1 MFDEVDEVIHELS
14 VDVNGRSHMFD
25 VESFDKNVDM
35 CVNKISRILKD
46 KLNQHSIYECNWR
59 IADVYYLKLTHLQL
73 LEENVSN
80 DEISDKHCFT
90 YMYYFK
96 LFAKHSALILKL
108 CVDGNV
114 LLNQQ
119 EKQTLISTHK
129 ERVLNCFKFLFSKE
143 RYEYISSISIYY
155 YQTLPV
161 YYYFEAMNIILLSE
175 TAEKL
180 KHSMR
185 QTNKHQIEQLLQ
197 EAIAIYDDVF
207 ADNKYKQ
214 QLDLFTKEWLINE
227 YDKVKPMLN
236 SIRQQHI
243 DNNIDDNQS
252 NLPLENENPFLT
264 ISQNDDDE
272 VNNIF
277 NHNLIFLGITNR
289 ESTQRSAF
297 GEFENFDE
305 FINTHDEL
313 EFIQFIL
320 QKYPYSKNISV
331 DNIEKYYIS
340 NKDEVFTEIINGYTR
355 YLSSLVVNTGEDQKQ
370 YELIQHILQKLK
382 QLQQKYIETQEDINL
397 IK

>member
-1 MFDEVDEVIHELS
+1 MYDEVDTVIHELS
-14 VDVNGRSHMFD
+14 VGVNGRSHSFD

-35 CVNKISRILKD
+35 CVNKISRILKGN
-46 KLNQHSIYECNWR
+46 LNQHSIYECNWR

-73 LEENVSN
+73 LDEIASN
-80 DEISDKHCFT
+80 NEISDKHCFT

-155 YQTLPV
+155 YQTLSV

-185 QTNKHQIEQLLQ
+185 QTNKHKIEQLLQ

-227 YDKVKPMLN
+227 YDKVKAMLN
-236 SIRQQHI
+236 SIRQHI
-243 DNNIDDNQS
+243 DDVDDNQS
-252 NLPLENENPFLT
+252 NLPPEIENPFIT
-264 ISQNDDDE
+264 ISQNDENE
-272 VNNIF
+272 VDNIF
-277 NHNLIFLGITNR
+277 NHSLILLGITNR
-289 ESTQRSAF
+289 ESTQRSPF
-297 GEFENFDE
+297 REFENLDE
-305 FINTHDEL
+305 FINTHNEL

-340 NKDEVFTEIINGYTR
+340 KKDEVFTEIINGYTR
-355 YLSSLVVNTGEDQKQ
+355 YLSTLVVNTGEDQKQ
-370 YELIQHILQKLK
+370 NELIQYILQKLN

>member
-1 MFDEVDEVIHELS
+1 MFDEVDAVIHELS
-14 VDVNGRSHMFD
+14 VGVNGRSHAFD

-35 CVNKISRILKD
+35 CVNKISRILKGN
-46 KLNQHSIYECNWR
+46 LNQRSIYECNWR
-59 IADVYYLKLTHLQL
+59 IADVYHLKLTHLQL
-73 LEENVSN
+73 LDEIDSN
-80 DEISDKHCFT
+80 NEISDKHCFT

-114 LLNQQ
+114 LPNQQ
-119 EKQTLISTHK
+119 EKNTLMSTHK

-180 KHSMR
+180 KHSMK
-185 QTNKHQIEQLLQ
+185 QSNKHQIEQLLQ
-197 EAIAIYDDVF
+197 EAIAIYEDVF

-227 YDKVKPMLN
+227 YEKVKAMLN
-236 SIRQQHI
+236 SIQQQLI
-243 DNNIDDNQS
+243 DNDDDNQS
-252 NLPLENENPFLT
+252 NLPPENENPFLT
-264 ISQNDDDE
+264 ISQNNEDE
-272 VNNIF
+272 IDNIF
-277 NHNLIFLGITNR
+277 NHSLILLGITNR
-289 ESTQRSAF
+289 ENTQRSPF
-297 GEFENFDE
+297 REFEYLDE
-305 FINTHDEL
+305 FINTHNEL

-340 NKDEVFTEIINGYTR
+340 KKDEVFTEIINGYTR

>member
-1 MFDEVDEVIHELS
+1 MYDEVDAVIHELS
-14 VDVNGRSHMFD
+14 VGINGRSHSFD

-35 CVNKISRILKD
+35 CVNKISSILKGN
-46 KLNQHSIYECNWR
+46 LNQHSIYECNWR

-73 LEENVSN
+73 L
-80 DEISDKHCFT
+80 DEIASNNETSDKHCFT

-114 LLNQQ
+114 SLNQQ

-185 QTNKHQIEQLLQ
+185 QTNKHKIEQLLQ

-227 YDKVKPMLN
+227 YDKIKAMLN
-236 SIRQQHI
+236 SIQQQHI
-243 DNNIDDNQS
+243 DNVDDNQS
-252 NLPLENENPFLT
+252 NLPPEIENPFIT
-264 ISQNDDDE
+264 INQNNEDE
-272 VNNIF
+272 VDSIF
-277 NHNLIFLGITNR
+277 NHSLILLSITNR
-289 ESTQRSAF
+289 ESTQRSPF
-297 GEFENFDE
+297 REFENLDE
-305 FINTHDEL
+305 FINTPA
-313 EFIQFIL
+313 I
-320 QKYPYSKNISV
+320 K
-331 DNIEKYYIS
+331 
-340 NKDEVFTEIINGYTR
+340 TAIIPIT
-355 YLSSLVVNTGEDQKQ
+355 T
-370 YELIQHILQKLK
+370 
-382 QLQQKYIETQEDINL
+382 
-397 IK
+397 